1 MATSMPS
8 LITDS
13 HTVPEWVERN
23 AKLFRACPP
32 GVHRKSKGVT
42 PTSNIRTAGADED
55 YAAAASMAAMLI
67 NTDDGVGWIEA
78 PAGLQPPSYYRDLS
92 NHPNILAT
100 FVYTARRKAGFLP
113 NVVGQQL
120 SLEQWNDYI
129 NKFNAWL
136 NELDAFW
143 FYVTLINQE
152 GESISNSVAT
162 SDAIVDALS
171 KFVLV
176 TANEVDDEAKKEVT
190 QRIKKTFELA
200 SEYMVEKNISEST
213 TSSTDVVKACFQH
226 EAFPIVGPSKP
237 NVPISLV
244 TTTLSKSKPNPNSAL
259 TIQYGS
265 ASMNRFV
272 FQLNSANV
280 IANAEALSNGTTLLS
295 TKVYVDYINGPLDE
309 WADGGDMPSPDT
321 SK

>member
-1 MATSMPS
+1 MHRRRVYWRGSVGWTMEEDMRATKYPVLTVAQYYPPCVFVSWKIMATSIPS

-78 PAGLQPPSYYRDLS
+78 PVGLQPPSYYRDLS

-113 NVVGQQL
+113 NL
-120 SLEQWNDYI
+120 
-129 NKFNAWL
+129 
-136 NELDAFW
+136 LDAFW
-143 FYVTLINQE
+143 FY
-152 GESISNSVAT
+152 
-162 SDAIVDALS
+162 
-171 KFVLV
+171 FVLV
-176 TANEVDDEAKKEVT
+176 TANEVEDEAKKEAT

-200 SEYMVEKNISEST
+200 SKYMVEKNISEST
-213 TSSTDVVKACFQH
+213 TSPTDVVKACFQH
-226 EAFPIVGPSKP
+226 EAFPIVKP

-244 TTTLSKSKPNPNSAL
+244 TTTLSKSKQNPNSAL

-265 ASMNRFV
+265 ASMNQFV

-309 WADGGDMPSPDT
+309 WADGGDAPLT
-321 SK
+321 

>member
-1 MATSMPS
+1 MTTSVSS

-32 GVHRKSKGVT
+32 GVHRKSKEIT
-42 PTSNIRTAGADED
+42 TTSNIRTAGADEE
-55 YAAAASMAAMLI
+55 YAAASMAAMLI

-113 NVVGQQL
+113 NLVGQQL
-120 SLEQWNDYI
+120 SLEQWNDYT

-143 FYVTLINQE
+143 FYVTLTNQE
-152 GESISNSVAT
+152 GESISNSAST

-176 TANEVDDEAKKEVT
+176 TANEVDDEAKEEAK

-200 SEYMVEKNISEST
+200 SEYMVEKNIGEST
-213 TSSTDVVKACFQH
+213 SPPTKVKACFQH

-244 TTTLSKSKPNPNSAL
+244 TTTLSKSKKNPHSAL
-259 TIQYGS
+259 TIEYGS
-265 ASMNRFV
+265 ASMNRFI

-309 WADGGDMPSPDT
+309 WADADDAPPDT